1 LILKV
6 KTVKPLNEFAIRAR
20 DSGLHLHIDAQHL
33 DRVARLG
40 NEGLFHV
47 PLLALC
53 ILIVSQG
60 KKGELCTADLA
71 AWTGATL
78 GNHFSGIDA
87 ARRKLEWSIQH
98 RRRCADALVFL
109 ENVGLVTITQGQ
121 DRSVRCTDTGYTFV
135 RKLLQQA
142 DETGVF
148 CRSLERSYR
157 AVEHHGLRLS

>member
-1 LILKV
+1 M
-6 KTVKPLNEFAIRAR
+6 KPLDEFAIEARAA
-20 DSGLHLHIDAQHL
+20 GLHLRIDPKHL

-53 ILIVSQG
+53 ILIVSHG

-78 GNHFSGIDA
+78 GNHFSGIQA
-87 ARRKLEWSIQH
+87 ARRKLEWSLQH
-98 RRRCADALVFL
+98 RRRCADALMFL
-109 ENVGLVTITQGQ
+109 ENAGLVTVSEAHMRT
-121 DRSVRCTDTGYTFV
+121 VRCTEAGYELV
-135 RKLLQQA
+135 RKLLHLGA
-142 DETGVF
+142 ETGAF

-157 AVEHHGLRLS
+157 IVEHHGLQLS